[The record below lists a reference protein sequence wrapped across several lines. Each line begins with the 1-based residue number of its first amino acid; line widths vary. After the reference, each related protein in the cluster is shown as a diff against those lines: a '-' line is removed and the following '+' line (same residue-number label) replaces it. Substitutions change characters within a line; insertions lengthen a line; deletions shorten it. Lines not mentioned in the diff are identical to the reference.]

1 MSSPSPGD
9 SAAARAEELAR
20 RHADLESGSSS
31 TAQDVELAV
40 ERAAQS
46 RKRAEAAHRSA
57 ARVLTR
63 NRPLSMNGL
72 LNFTTVQ
79 DTRVLPRSTVR
90 QLAVI
95 GPGAQADRQRA
106 DAEIRPN

>member
-57 ARVLTR
+57 ARAHEESALIHER
-63 NRPLSMNGL
+63 AAEFHDRAGHA
-72 LNFTTVQ
+72 
-79 DTRVLPRSTVR
+79 RVAQEHREAARRDRAGRSGRSPTS
-90 QLAVI
+90 
-95 GPGAQADRQRA
+95 
-106 DAEIRPN
+106 

>member
-1 MSSPSPGD
+1 MNVRLNPANAPKLRIG
-9 SAAARAEELAR
+9 RPP
-20 RHADLESGSSS
+20 
-31 TAQDVELAV
+31 
-40 ERAAQS
+40 
-46 RKRAEAAHRSA
+46 
-57 ARVLTR
+57 VLTR

-95 GPGAQADRQRA
+95 GPALRQIANELTPRY
-106 DAEIRPN
+106 DPTEPE